1 MSDLYFS
8 WFELLL
14 AKLCYY
20 ILQVLCNL
28 LVSSGWYFLISAIF
42 FAIFPSL
49 LLIFATLSEISKMSR
64 ILSDLGGSPRNLL
77 NFLIK
82 PGTFFPST
90 LVAKEKTPSETARPI
105 WVSISIL
112 YQEKIQNLLR
122 KGMKIDLVFMV
133 VVQKTDCSNRLI
145 LTLCSTQLIIVAH
158 VKSVK
163 F

>member
-14 AKLCYY
+14 AK
-20 ILQVLCNL
+20 LQVLCNL

-49 LLIFATLSEISKMSR
+49 LLIFATLSEINKMSR

-112 YQEKIQNLLR
+112 NIISRENSK
-122 KGMKIDLVFMV
+122 
-133 VVQKTDCSNRLI
+133 
-145 LTLCSTQLIIVAH
+145 LTKKRNEDWFGLHGCCPKNWL
-158 VKSVK
+158 